1 MRFEARLIS
10 EVREENT
17 RRFIISFYC
26 GDDTIQVYQTSERNS
41 GIWGGKF
48 LERSRQKNPLT
59 NEYYNEK
66 DFQLGSIVQFNVYK
80 FQLMRGDEFTV
91 NYMKQKPESFK
102 EADIAQI
109 IAKLRLFADG
119 YPNFDTFLLD
129 TMKKLDK

>member
-1 MRFEARLIS
+1 MNI
-10 EVREENT
+10 T
-17 RRFIISFYC
+17 MKKYC
-26 GDDTIQVYQTSERNS
+26 HINMQ
-41 GIWGGKF
+41 
-48 LERSRQKNPLT
+48 
-59 NEYYNEK
+59 

-129 TMKKLDK
+129 TMKYNLL